1 MQISPRI
8 GCAAIASL
16 LASLLAVMPS
26 GCAVGPDFKSPR
38 APDVSGYTA
47 EELPRETASASVH
60 GGNAQLFLPAREIP
74 AQWWSLFRSPGLNR
88 LVEQALSGSPT
99 LQAAEATL
107 RQAQENLRARTGSA
121 LYPALDADARVERQK
136 ISGAGFGQPERTFSP
151 FTLYN
156 ASVSVSYALDL
167 FGGARRDLES
177 LSSQVDVQRFRL
189 EGARLSLTSNIVT
202 AAVQEAS
209 LSAQLQA
216 LREIVALQEQELLM
230 YEQRLELGAVSGTD
244 VLAFRAQLAQT
255 RAGLPPLER
264 DLKQARTQLSVLA
277 GKLPAESAALPAF
290 DLQEIELPKELPVS
304 LPSELVRRRPDIQ
317 ASESLLHAASAQIG
331 VATANLYPQVT
342 LTGSYGSTAVRPED
356 LFSGPSAVWSLGA
369 GLLQPLFRGGELT
382 AKRRAA
388 VAAYDQAEAQYRSTV
403 LQAFQNVADVLNAL
417 EADART
423 LQAQAAAESV
433 AKELLD
439 LTRKQLK
446 IGAVSHLV
454 LLDAERQYQQARI
467 SLVQARAA
475 RFADT
480 AALFQALGGGWWNRD
495 GGAISK

>member
-47 EELPRETASASVH
+47 EELPRETVSAAVP
-60 GGNAQLFLPAREIP
+60 GGNAQLFLPSRGIP

-88 LVEQALSGSPT
+88 LVEQGLSGSPT

-121 LYPALDADARVERQK
+121 LYPALDADARAERQK

-189 EGARLSLTSNIVT
+189 EGARLSLASNIVT

-230 YEQRLELGAVSGTD
+230 YEQRLELGAVS
-244 VLAFRAQLAQT
+244 
-255 RAGLPPLER
+255 
-264 DLKQARTQLSVLA
+264 DLLR
-277 GKLPAESAALPAF
+277 E
-290 DLQEIELPKELPVS
+290 
-304 LPSELVRRRPDIQ
+304 
-317 ASESLLHAASAQIG
+317 
-331 VATANLYPQVT
+331 
-342 LTGSYGSTAVRPED
+342 ED
-356 LFSGPSAVWSLGA
+356 
-369 GLLQPLFRGGELT
+369 E
-382 AKRRAA
+382 
-388 VAAYDQAEAQYRSTV
+388 D
-403 LQAFQNVADVLNAL
+403 
-417 EADART
+417 
-423 LQAQAAAESV
+423 
-433 AKELLD
+433 
-439 LTRKQLK
+439 
-446 IGAVSHLV
+446 
-454 LLDAERQYQQARI
+454 
-467 SLVQARAA
+467 
-475 RFADT
+475 
-480 AALFQALGGGWWNRD
+480 
-495 GGAISK
+495 